1 MKKLYVGNLPF
12 TTTEEDIKELFVPH
26 GEVSSVK
33 LITDR
38 DTGRSR
44 GYAFIELDDAAADK
58 AIEALNG
65 SDFGGRNL
73 KVNAARERNDRE
85 RGFRR

>member
-12 TTTEEDIKELFVPH
+12 TSTEDDIKELFAEH
-26 GEVSSVK
+26 GDVSSVK

-44 GYAFIELDDAAADK
+44 GYAFIELDDDAADK
-58 AIEALNG
+58 AIDALNG
-65 SDFGGRNL
+65 ADVGGRNI
-73 KVNAARERNDRE
+73 KVNTARERQDRG
-85 RGFRR
+85 GFRR